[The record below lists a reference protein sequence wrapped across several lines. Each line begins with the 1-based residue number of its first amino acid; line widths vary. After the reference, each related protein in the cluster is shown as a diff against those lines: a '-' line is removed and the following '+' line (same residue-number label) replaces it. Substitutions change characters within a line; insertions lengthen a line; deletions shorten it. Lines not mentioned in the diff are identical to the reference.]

1 MGTDRGR
8 SSLRLPAQPDDR
20 AVVAERL
27 PSTKTSTAVSMA
39 TARATRGSCEYFPTT
54 ACRRSS
60 PNSSLLGFAASV
72 IPSV

>member
-1 MGTDRGR
+1 V
-8 SSLRLPAQPDDR
+8 
-20 AVVAERL
+20 VVAERL